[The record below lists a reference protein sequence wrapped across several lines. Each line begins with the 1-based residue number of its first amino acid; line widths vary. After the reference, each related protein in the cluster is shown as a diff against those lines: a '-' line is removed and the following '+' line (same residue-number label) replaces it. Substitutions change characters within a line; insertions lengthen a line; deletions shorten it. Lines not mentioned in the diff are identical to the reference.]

1 MWVQIWVVRPHRTR
15 PGVSCLLAH
24 LPRPKTRVAGAATLL
39 TATRR
44 LGDIIDCLLAYWIIR
59 KADQI
64 EGGLPQKVK
73 NKMYIN
79 VAADFAIG
87 LVPVLGDIADA
98 LYKANSRNTWLL
110 EEYLVKKAEAEQAAA
125 GGNLQARGPT
135 DDPEQGILT
144 APKKTQKMQGTRP

>member
-1 MWVQIWVVRPHRTR
+1 M
-15 PGVSCLLAH
+15 
-24 LPRPKTRVAGAATLL
+24 L

-59 KADQI
+59 KASQI
-64 EGGLPQKVK
+64 KGGLPQKIK
-73 NKMYIN
+73 NKMYMN

-110 EEYLVKKAEAEQAAA
+110 EAYLVKKAAEEEKNPQLRQNA
-125 GGNLQARGPT
+125 
-135 DDPEQGILT
+135 DDLESGI
-144 APKKTQKMQGTRP
+144 PQPPKTQKMPRVR